1 MGVFI
6 SPNIKKES
14 VRINPNGDI
23 IDPKTKQVIQEIEP
37 EFVAPTEPIEQPPK
51 ELVGEVVKQFEQTK
65 SIKELIAETEAT
77 LVQLKEMRKQ
87 EIERMKAE
95 VAELEAESE

>member
-1 MGVFI
+1 MGGVYLA
-6 SPNIKKES
+6 PNIKPTR
-14 VRINPNGDI
+14 VRINTNGDI
-23 IDPKTKQVIQEIEP
+23 IDPITKQVIQEIEP
-37 EFVAPTEPIEQPPK
+37 EFVAPIEQPPK
-51 ELVGEVVKQFEQTK
+51 ELVEEVVTQLEQRPK

-95 VAELEAESE
+95 LAELEQDV

>member
-14 VRINPNGDI
+14 VQINPNGDF
-23 IDPKTKQVIQEIEP
+23 IDPQTKQVIEENKPEFTAPQQVEIEP
-37 EFVAPTEPIEQPPK
+37 QITVEQPRN
-51 ELVGEVVKQFEQTK
+51 K
-65 SIKELIAETEAT
+65 SIKELIADTEAT
-77 LVQLKEMRKQ
+77 LAQLKEMRKQ

-95 VAELEAESE
+95 LAELEASE